1 MTPGGVYVGL
11 LGRIQNRA
19 RATFR
24 YQEEVR
30 VNKLSVLMKE
40 HWQDGI
46 SVLVG
51 VWLAIS
57 PWVFGYF
64 NITAPTLT
72 SVVLGVIIAVAA
84 GAALLKFHEWE
95 EWVSVVMSGWLIMS
109 PWLFNYAAMAP
120 AAWNHVI
127 VGLLVLALSGWS
139 IWHFRHHPSTA

>member
-1 MTPGGVYVGL
+1 M
-11 LGRIQNRA
+11 
-19 RATFR
+19 
-24 YQEEVR
+24 
-30 VNKLSVLMKE
+30 NKLSILMKE
-40 HWQDGI
+40 HWQDGV

-51 VWLAIS
+51 VWLVIS

-64 NITAPTLT
+64 NITVPTLT

-120 AAWNHVI
+120 AAWNHVV
-127 VGLLVLALSGWS
+127 VGMLVLALSGWS
-139 IWHFRHHPSTA
+139 IWHFRHHPSAA